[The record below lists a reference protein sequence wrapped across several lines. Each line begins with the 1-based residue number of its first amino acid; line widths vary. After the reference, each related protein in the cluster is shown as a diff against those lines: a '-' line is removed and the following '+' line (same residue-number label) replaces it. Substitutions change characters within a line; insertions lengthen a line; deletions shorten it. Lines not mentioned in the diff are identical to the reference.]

1 MMMGLSSANA
11 IQCKTPFSTGK
22 QRNIVWTRSTYSTE
36 LVHTEM
42 LTPCSILSESFAC
55 IYIYCAY
62 ELIIKLDRDHARMN
76 YTRGTSFNLL

>member
-11 IQCKTPFSTGK
+11 IQCKTPFSTGNK
-22 QRNIVWTRSTYSTE
+22 EILCGQGLHSTE

-42 LTPCSILSESFAC
+42 LTACSILSESFAC
-55 IYIYCAY
+55 MYIYCAY
-62 ELIIKLDRDHARMN
+62 ELIIKLDRDHAIMN